1 MFKISQRR
9 FTGAKTKLL
18 KQIETC
24 LLKHL
29 HTFDNSTNLSFFDVF
44 AGTAVVSE
52 YFLTHYA
59 QIDKKPHFKHFILND
74 FLHSNY
80 AIYQGFF
87 LKADFNAQKLE
98 LLQQELSTLN
108 AQTLRT
114 NYYEKSFGGLF
125 FSQNDARIIGYI
137 RDKLDDLLK
146 LHHITQKEFYIL
158 LTSLIYS
165 SDRIANTVGHYDAY
179 RKNIILEDR
188 FKFELISPIKTT
200 CSVEIFKEDANVL
213 VKNLKQK
220 IDVAFIDPP
229 YNSRQYSRFYHL
241 LETLSK
247 NDKPKLYGVARKPSP
262 ENSSLYCQ
270 NKAKEVFEDLVKNL
284 AKHSKILLVTYNN
297 TTSANARSNTRMDKK
312 QITEILNS
320 VGKTYQYEFFY
331 KEFQSGKTNFNNH
344 KEMIFVCEVGQI

>member
-9 FTGAKTKLL
+9 YTGAKTKLL

-29 HTFDNSTNLSFFDVF
+29 NSFEKSINLSFFDVF

-52 YFLTHYA
+52 YFLRHYTTTH
-59 QIDKKPHFKHFILND
+59 KKPHFKHFILND

-87 LKADFNAQKLE
+87 LNADFNAQKLE
-98 LLQQELSTLN
+98 LLQQEFKQLN
-108 AQTLRT
+108 AKKLDT
-114 NYYEKSFGGLF
+114 NYYEKSFGRLF
-125 FSQNDARIIGYI
+125 FSENDARIIGYI
-137 RDKLDDLLK
+137 RDNLDDLLK

-213 VKNLKQK
+213 AKNLKQK
-220 IDVAFIDPP
+220 IDVVFLDPP

-284 AKHSKILLVTYNN
+284 ANYSKILLVTYNN

-320 VGKTYQYEFFY
+320 VGKAYQYEFAY

-344 KEMIFVCEVGQI
+344 KEMIFVCEVGKI

>member
-9 FTGAKTKLL
+9 YTGAKTKLL
-18 KQIETC
+18 AQIETC
-24 LLKHL
+24 LLNHL
-29 HTFDNSTNLSFFDVF
+29 NSFENNTNLSFFDVF

-52 YFLTHYA
+52 YFLRYYTTIH
-59 QIDKKPHFKHFILND
+59 KKPHFKHFIIND

-87 LKADFNAQKLE
+87 LNADFNAQKLE
-98 LLQQELSTLN
+98 ILKGDYEELKAEALS
-108 AQTLRT
+108 T
-114 NYYEKSFGGLF
+114 NYYEKSFGNLF

-137 RDKLDDLLK
+137 RDNLDDLLK
-146 LHHITQKEFYIL
+146 LGYINQKEFYIL

-200 CSVEIFKEDANVL
+200 CFVEIFKEDANVL

-247 NDKPKLYGVARKPSP
+247 NDKPKLYGIAKKPEP
-262 ENSSLYCQ
+262 QNLSLYSK
-270 NKAKEVFEDLVKNL
+270 NEAKSVFEDLVKNL

-320 VGKTYQYEFFY
+320 VGKSYQYEFSY

-344 KEMIFVCEVGQI
+344 KEMIFVCEVGKI